1 MKKPAHLNPWRRRAA
16 PRVVVDRARSPAHR
30 DANGRFDPDPV
41 GALTLDDLDP
51 PDEGSDEDPDDALFR
66 RGFLEVDLES

>member
-1 MKKPAHLNPWRRRAA
+1 MRRDGRGNLFANSGDPHVRRRDEGG
-16 PRVVVDRARSPAHR
+16 PRRKAKL
-30 DANGRFDPDPV
+30 V
-41 GALTLDDLDP
+41 GALALDDLDP